1 MSLGVFFLKITLV
14 PLLIGAITLAG
25 RRWGPTV
32 AGWLTGLPVVAGP
45 IIFFMAIEQGAVFA
59 VQAIIGMLLG
69 ILAVLS
75 CNLAYAWCATR
86 LSWRGSVI
94 GSLSAYFVAV
104 SLLNLLAV
112 SFYAAAA
119 FVFVCLPFAPRL
131 FPRVQ
136 SRTVKVASARSEIVI
151 RMLAGAV
158 LVILVTYF
166 ASTFGAHLSG
176 LFASFPV
183 MSTVL
188 AVFSHRQSGHEFAIS
203 LLRGIVFGWY
213 AFLAFSF
220 VLGVTLPSFSLT
232 VSFLAALASAVITQ
246 IVSRKLIPGKKPAVQ
261 RESAKS

>member
-1 MSLGVFFLKITLV
+1 MSPDIFFLKITLV

-25 RRWGPTV
+25 RHWGPTV

-45 IIFFMAIEQGAVFA
+45 IMFFMAFEQGAAFA

-69 ILAVLS
+69 IFAVLA

-104 SLLNLLAV
+104 SLLNLLAIP
-112 SFYAAAA
+112 FYAAAA

-136 SRTVKVASARSEIVI
+136 ARTVKVVSARSEIVI

-158 LVILVTYF
+158 LVISVTYF
-166 ASTFGAHLSG
+166 ASAFGAHLSG

-232 VSFLAALASAVITQ
+232 VSFLAAIACAVITQ
-246 IVSRKLIPGKKPAVQ
+246 IVSRKLIRGKKPAVQ
-261 RESAKS
+261 RESANS